1 MRDLSAPVAL
11 SRKITGDDRHRW
23 SYVYEWTSDQGV
35 EWALKPPLQSLC
47 GWRRNAQTCRQLVER
62 PAFVGFHCAGGSS
75 VEQDSPAEPKMV
87 ARAALLVENG
97 PGPAKSRRAAK
108 SRHLTI
114 ATKVAGAKNLARG
127 NQGVPGWAAPP
138 ISRAARRPPRG
149 RLRAAPP
156 RGSAVPPRG
165 GAAPPTPPGA
175 PTPLGAAHPGGT
187 AEPRGWTTRLPPGV
201 RHIRTCATYVVSL
214 PR

>member
-1 MRDLSAPVAL
+1 M

-23 SYVYEWTSDQGV
+23 SYIYEWTSDQGL

-97 PGPAKSRRAAK
+97 PDPAKSRRAAK
-108 SRHLTI
+108 SRHLTS
-114 ATKVAGAKNLARG
+114 ATKVAGAKNLP
-127 NQGVPGWAAPP
+127 NEPPGG
-138 ISRAARRPPRG
+138 SYRAATRPPGPTPPPHRVAHLGRVSSPRG
-149 RLRAAPP
+149 RTSPP
-156 RGSAVPPRG
+156 GGSATYTRGPHTPRRWG
-165 GAAPPTPPGA
+165 GNRRRPI
-175 PTPLGAAHPGGT
+175 LLD
-187 AEPRGWTTRLPPGV
+187 R
-201 RHIRTCATYVVSL
+201 RHAI
-214 PR
+214 

>member
-47 GWRRNAQTCRQLVER
+47 GWRRNAQDLLQLVER

-97 PGPAKSRRAAK
+97 PDPAKSRRAAK
-108 SRHLTI
+108 SRHLTS
-114 ATKVAGAKNLARG
+114 ATKVAGAKNLPNEPATRPLG
-127 NQGVPGWAAPP
+127 PTDSAPP
-138 ISRAARRPPRG
+138 SRPPGTSELAPREDESTRG
-149 RLRAAPP
+149 VGQLRA
-156 RGSAVPPRG
+156 R
-165 GAAPPTPPGA
+165 
-175 PTPLGAAHPGGT
+175 
-187 AEPRGWTTRLPPGV
+187 
-201 RHIRTCATYVVSL
+201 ATYRPTLPSTIVSYL
-214 PR
+214 

>member
-62 PAFVGFHCAGGSS
+62 PAFVGFRCAGGSS

-108 SRHLTI
+108 SRHLTS
-114 ATKVAGAKNLARG
+114 ATKVAGAKNLPNEPATRP
-127 NQGVPGWAAPP
+127 PGPSELAPP
-138 ISRAARRPPRG
+138 SRPPGTSELAPREDESTRG
-149 RLRAAPP
+149 VGQLHAR
-156 RGSAVPPRG
+156 
-165 GAAPPTPPGA
+165 
-175 PTPLGAAHPGGT
+175 
-187 AEPRGWTTRLPPGV
+187 
-201 RHIRTCATYVVSL
+201 ATYRPTLPISL
-214 PR
+214 RCT

>member
-23 SYVYEWTSDQGV
+23 SYIYEWTSDQGL

-97 PGPAKSRRAAK
+97 PGPAKSRRTAK
-108 SRHLTI
+108 SRHLTS
-114 ATKVAGAKNLARG
+114 ATKVAGAKNLP
-127 NQGVPGWAAPP
+127 NEP
-138 ISRAARRPPRG
+138 
-149 RLRAAPP
+149 
-156 RGSAVPPRG
+156 
-165 GAAPPTPPGA
+165 
-175 PTPLGAAHPGGT
+175 PGGT
-187 AEPRGWTTRLPPGV
+187 SKIPRGESTGPGWWATDRPDCPPGGS
-201 RHIRTCATYVVSL
+201 ATYTRGPHTGRRFLIITSANVD
-214 PR
+214 

>member
-1 MRDLSAPVAL
+1 MRDKATGAERSLIRARMRDLSAPVAL

-108 SRHLTI
+108 SRHLTS
-114 ATKVAGAKNLARG
+114 ATQVAGAKNLPNEPPPPRRTNHPRRVVRTTPAASCG
-127 NQGVPGWAAPP
+127 EGWF
-138 ISRAARRPPRG
+138 ARRAVRPTYPR
-149 RLRAAPP
+149 L
-156 RGSAVPPRG
+156 
-165 GAAPPTPPGA
+165 
-175 PTPLGAAHPGGT
+175 
-187 AEPRGWTTRLPPGV
+187 
-201 RHIRTCATYVVSL
+201 ATYID
-214 PR
+214 

>member
-97 PGPAKSRRAAK
+97 PDPAKSRPRQKAAT
-108 SRHLTI
+108 SPAQPRL
-114 ATKVAGAKNLARG
+114 
-127 NQGVPGWAAPP
+127 QGQK
-138 ISRAARRPPRG
+138 ISRTNRRLGHSGRLTPPHRVAHPGRVSSPRG
-149 RLRAAPP
+149 RTSPP
-156 RGSAVPPRG
+156 GGSANYMRG
-165 GAAPPTPPGA
+165 PHTGRRF
-175 PTPLGAAHPGGT
+175 LDKISKISK
-187 AEPRGWTTRLPPGV
+187 
-201 RHIRTCATYVVSL
+201 IR
-214 PR
+214 

>member
-23 SYVYEWTSDQGV
+23 SYIYEWTSDQGV

-97 PGPAKSRRAAK
+97 PDPAKSR
-108 SRHLTI
+108 
-114 ATKVAGAKNLARG
+114 
-127 NQGVPGWAAPP
+127 
-138 ISRAARRPPRG
+138 PRG
-149 RLRAAPP
+149 KKPPPHQRNPGCRGKKSPGMARTNHPRCVVRTTPAASCGEGWFVCCAVRPTYPRLAIYTDWP
-156 RGSAVPPRG
+156 
-165 GAAPPTPPGA
+165 
-175 PTPLGAAHPGGT
+175 
-187 AEPRGWTTRLPPGV
+187 
-201 RHIRTCATYVVSL
+201 IRYYRFL
-214 PR
+214 

>member
-108 SRHLTI
+108 SRHLTS

-127 NQGVPGWAAPP
+127 NQGVPGWAA
-138 ISRAARRPPRG
+138 S
-149 RLRAAPP
+149 
-156 RGSAVPPRG
+156 PPRG
-165 GAAPPTPPGA
+165 GRRRPPPPLPGVGGRRPGERPPPCTAARLCRPPGV
-175 PTPLGAAHPGGT
+175 GGMPG
-187 AEPRGWTTRLPPGV
+187 RLADPGV

>member
-1 MRDLSAPVAL
+1 MSFELESDLRCFGTLSTVSFRVVQVARRVSASQNHHIGPY
-11 SRKITGDDRHRW
+11 RW
-23 SYVYEWTSDQGV
+23 SYIYEWTSDQGV

-62 PAFVGFHCAGGSS
+62 PAFVGFRCAGGSS

-127 NQGVPGWAAPP
+127 NQGVPGWAA
-138 ISRAARRPPRG
+138 SPPR
-149 RLRAAPP
+149 
-156 RGSAVPPRG
+156 
-165 GAAPPTPPGA
+165 
-175 PTPLGAAHPGGT
+175 
-187 AEPRGWTTRLPPGV
+187 
-201 RHIRTCATYVVSL
+201 
-214 PR
+214 

>member
-1 MRDLSAPVAL
+1 MLLAACKRSRAGADACRLSLACLSRLPSIQLRKHRLWIQLPSSVDASSRMRDLSAPVAL

-23 SYVYEWTSDQGV
+23 SYIYVWTSDQGL

-97 PGPAKSRRAAK
+97 PGPAKSR
-108 SRHLTI
+108 
-114 ATKVAGAKNLARG
+114 
-127 NQGVPGWAAPP
+127 
-138 ISRAARRPPRG
+138 PRG
-149 RLRAAPP
+149 KKPP
-156 RGSAVPPRG
+156 PHQRNPGCRGKKSPGMARTNHPRCV
-165 GAAPPTPPGA
+165 
-175 PTPLGAAHPGGT
+175 
-187 AEPRGWTTRLPPGV
+187 V
-201 RHIRTCATYVVSL
+201 R
-214 PR
+214 

>member
-23 SYVYEWTSDQGV
+23 SYIYEWTSDQGL

-47 GWRRNAQTCRQLVER
+47 GWRRNAQDLLQLVER

-75 VEQDSPAEPKMV
+75 VERDSPAEPKMV

-108 SRHLTI
+108 SRHLTS
-114 ATKVAGAKNLARG
+114 ATQVAGAKNLPAWRG
-127 NQGVPGWAAPP
+127 RTTPAASYEPPPLRRAVRGGSSAAPCD
-138 ISRAARRPPRG
+138 
-149 RLRAAPP
+149 
-156 RGSAVPPRG
+156 
-165 GAAPPTPPGA
+165 PPTP
-175 PTPLGAAHPGGT
+175 
-187 AEPRGWTTRLPPGV
+187 GWQ
-201 RHIRTCATYVVSL
+201 HA
-214 PR
+214 